1 MGINVDHDVVGHQT
15 GAVAI
20 TNEGTIEGL
29 NGLAIRIRGDFAD
42 TITNLGTI
50 SGTAGAIDMGGG
62 DDMLKLGEG
71 SSIAGLID
79 GGDGF
84 DTIEILDPP
93 AIAVHLGTNV
103 NFERL
108 LIDDDAILALD
119 ADQDFDVVL
128 GVVFNPDGSVANIY
142 GEGFNVYYD
151 PNDPLNGYLLGGT
164 YALQEGG
171 LLLAAAPVPATL
183 ALLAPGVIGLG
194 WFRRKKAADRG
205 TA

>member
-1 MGINVDHDVVGHQT
+1 
-15 GAVAI
+15 
-20 TNEGTIEGL
+20 L

-62 DDMLKLGEG
+62 DDMLKLGQG

-79 GGDGF
+79 GGDGL

-93 AIAVHLGTNV
+93 SVAVHLGINV

-128 GVVFNPDGSVANIY
+128 GVLFNPDGSVANIY

-171 LLLAAAPVPATL
+171 LLLAAPVPATL
-183 ALLAPGVIGLG
+183 ALLTPGLLG
-194 WFRRKKAADRG
+194 FVMLRRRSARMITGAATAASPG